1 MRALAFILLVA
12 CTAIRAQRTPDYDHS
27 VVSQVRIDLR
37 DLGYPPRDVIP
48 PDESAI
54 RSLAVAPSGAIYGA
68 TSGRRSHLFV
78 LYLQHGYVRPLGY
91 LKGVTTV
98 HRSVVV
104 AANGDVYIGG
114 SIGVDNNGEGYCGYA
129 GGRLLRYRP
138 SPTDEEKPIRIE
150 AECPVEDLGVP
161 VAGDGIYT
169 LAIDRERNVIYGLTY
184 PTGRFFSYSIAN
196 GKFAV
201 HGGVAE
207 RSIPGEKFE
216 KDRDIGRALTL
227 DADGR
232 VYGSGDRG
240 AIFRFNPET
249 GKLDWLRL
257 TAPTV
262 PGRESYNRV
271 DCWAARSNGFLY
283 GGTSDGYL
291 FRLDPKSLELENL
304 GKPLNQYRIRGL
316 AVARNG
322 KLYGVGGSDDE
333 MARLFS
339 YDPAHGS
346 YQMLGMVDVNR
357 RPYYSWQAYVI
368 DAVAIG
374 LDGTLYLGQ
383 SERKSKLY
391 LYYPE

>member
-1 MRALAFILLVA
+1 MRALAFILLV
-12 CTAIRAQRTPDYDHS
+12 CPAIFAQRTVEYDDS

-54 RSLAVAPSGAIYGA
+54 RSLAVAPSGAVYGA

-78 LYLQHGYVRPLGY
+78 LYPRHGYVQPLGY
-91 LKGVTTV
+91 LKGVTSV

-114 SIGVDNNGEGYCGYA
+114 SIGVDNNGQGYSGYA
-129 GGRLLRYRP
+129 GGSLLRYRP
-138 SPTDEEKPIRIE
+138 GPNDEEKPIRMDT
-150 AECPVEDLGVP
+150 ECSVEDLGIP

-169 LAIDRERNVIYGLTY
+169 LAIDRGRNVIYGLTY
-184 PTGRFFSYSIAN
+184 PTGRFFSYSIAD
-196 GKFAV
+196 GKFAI
-201 HGGVAE
+201 HNGVAE

-216 KDRDIGRALTL
+216 KDRNIGRALAL
-227 DADGR
+227 DADGN

-240 AIFRFNPET
+240 AIFRFNRDTRE
-249 GKLDWLRL
+249 LEWLRL

-262 PGRESYNRV
+262 AGREPYNRV
-271 DCWAARSNGFLY
+271 DSWAEGSKEFLY

-291 FRLDPKSLELENL
+291 FRLDPKSLALENL

-316 AVARNG
+316 AFARNG

-339 YDPAHGS
+339 YDPAHGG
-346 YQMLGMVDVNR
+346 YQMLGMVDVNH

-368 DAVAIG
+368 DSVAIG

>member
-1 MRALAFILLVA
+1 MRLAALMVLVSA
-12 CTAIRAQRTPDYDHS
+12 VALAQRTPDYDYS

-54 RSLAVAPSGAIYGA
+54 RSLAVAPNGAIYGA

-78 LYLQHGYVRPLGY
+78 LYPQHGYVQPLGY
-91 LKGVTTV
+91 LKDITTV
-98 HRSVVV
+98 HRAAVV

-114 SIGVDNNGEGYCGYA
+114 SIGIDNDGQGYNGYA
-129 GGRLLRYRP
+129 GGHLLRYTPGDR
-138 SPTDEEKPIRIE
+138 EEQKPIRIDV
-150 AECPVEDLGVP
+150 ECAVEDLGIALP
-161 VAGDGIYT
+161 GDGIYT
-169 LAIDRERNVIYGLTY
+169 LTIDRERNVIYGLTY
-184 PTGRFFSYSIAN
+184 PTARLFSYSIADR
-196 GKFAV
+196 KFVV
-201 HGGVAE
+201 HGGVVE
-207 RSIPGEKFE
+207 RPIPGEKFE
-216 KDRDIGRALTL
+216 KDRNIGRALAL

-232 VYGSGDRG
+232 VYGSGDQG
-240 AIFRFNPET
+240 ALFRFIPET
-249 GKLDWLRL
+249 RRIEWLHR
-257 TAPTV
+257 TAPSV
-262 PGRESYNRV
+262 PGREPYNRI
-271 DCWAARSNGFLY
+271 DCWAGEAHDYLY

-304 GKPLNQYRIRGL
+304 GKPLNQYRVRGL
-316 AVARNG
+316 AFARNG
-322 KLYGVGGSDDE
+322 NLYGVGGNDDE

-339 YDPAHGS
+339 YDPARGV
-346 YQMLGMVDVNR
+346 YQMLGMVDVNH

-383 SERKSKLY
+383 SERNSKLY